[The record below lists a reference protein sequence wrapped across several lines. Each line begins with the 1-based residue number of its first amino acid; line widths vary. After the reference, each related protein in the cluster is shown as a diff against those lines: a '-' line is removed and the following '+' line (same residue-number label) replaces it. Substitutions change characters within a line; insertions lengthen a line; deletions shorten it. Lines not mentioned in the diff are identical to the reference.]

1 MLASSHFQE
10 DESSY
15 RYKVLDFMDEV
26 ASKNSE
32 KIACFIEDV
41 HTFEQLSYSKAT
53 TGTRTRKQIKAAKT
67 KESKAAAVD
76 SKVADVTLSSQ
87 SSSSSTSSS
96 TVNNELQ
103 IEVSKLQ
110 DQLEKSKTNL
120 KKAES
125 NRDVSYQF

>member
-1 MLASSHFQE
+1 
-10 DESSY
+10 
-15 RYKVLDFMDEV
+15 MDEV

-41 HTFEQLSYSKAT
+41 HTFEQLSYSKAISQRTT